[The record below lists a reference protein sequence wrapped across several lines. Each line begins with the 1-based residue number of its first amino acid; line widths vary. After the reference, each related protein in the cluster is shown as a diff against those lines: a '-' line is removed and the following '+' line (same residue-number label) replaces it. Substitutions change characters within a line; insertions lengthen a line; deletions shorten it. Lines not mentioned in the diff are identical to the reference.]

1 MNTSTATLDSL
12 GSTLEPRGY
21 RHLVYIVV
29 LLMTATLIVNS
40 SAATDSV
47 SDLIDSSFATK
58 KFSVYYRGCSR
69 SQWSATRHPDLKS
82 ALEVVQKRGQTGS
95 HNQFVSTGNRLPQ
108 WAHPA
113 TVSAIKPTSCSVCVM
128 SGTDWSV
135 RATTKLAADATL
147 LAEALRKSG
156 AEVEVVYHYP
166 ATLKTVK
173 SQPTR

>member
-1 MNTSTATLDSL
+1 MKTNTATLDSL
-12 GSTLEPRGY
+12 GSIHAPRGY

-40 SAATDSV
+40 SAATESV
-47 SDLIDSSFATK
+47 SDLLDSSFATK

-69 SQWSATRHPDLKS
+69 SPWSATQYPDLKS
-82 ALEVVQKRGQTGS
+82 ALEIVRKRGLTAS
-95 HNQFVSTGNRLPQ
+95 HNQFVSTGNRPPQ

-113 TVSAIKPTSCSVCVM
+113 TPSETKPTRCSVCVM

-135 RATTKLAADATL
+135 RATTKLASDATL

-173 SQPTR
+173 SQPNR